1 MISKLRRRFILI
13 TVLAV
18 VVFVSLI
25 IAVIN
30 VTNFIRVTD
39 TADRILDAI
48 VEGDGHLPP
57 VPSQG
62 PIDLST
68 RNNARY
74 FWVKYNSNGSIK
86 EVNTKNVAL
95 ISDEAAKQLGTLVR
109 NKGIARGFSADYRY
123 LVTKDGSMVVFVDT
137 TRMSQSADTFMI
149 DSIIVA
155 AVSLVLVSLLIFVVS
170 RRALKPIVE
179 GYEKQKRFITEAS
192 HELKTPLTVISA
204 NNELLEMECGEN
216 EYTRAISKQVEK
228 MVFMTQNLTA
238 LARLD
243 EGRTLDPSQEFS
255 LSDTILDVCH
265 QFRPA
270 LEASGKVFEHSVA
283 NVTYKGHQPLLQQLT
298 SILLD
303 NATKYSHS
311 YVNLSLTAEGKHLVL
326 TVKNDVVDTPD
337 GDMSKCFER
346 FYRSD
351 TARTQAGGSGLGL
364 AIAQEIVNLH
374 RATIAAQVSCGEFI
388 IKVQL

>member
-25 IAVIN
+25 IAIIN

-57 VPSQG
+57 LPSHG

-109 NKGIARGFSADYRY
+109 SKGIARGFSADYRY

-155 AVSLVLVSLLIFVVS
+155 AVSLVLVSFLIFVVS

-243 EGRTLDPSQEFS
+243 EGRTLDPSEEFS

>member
-30 VTNFIRVTD
+30 VTNFIRVTA

-48 VEGDGHLPP
+48 VEGDGRLPP
-57 VPSQG
+57 MPSQG

-109 NKGIARGFSADYRY
+109 SKGIARGFSADYRY

-243 EGRTLDPSQEFS
+243 EGRTLDPSEEFS